1 MAQLTPYCQV
11 CIVGGGPSGIVLGYL
26 LARYGVEVTV
36 LEKHGDFLRDFRGDT
51 VHPST
56 LCVLEQCG
64 LLDAFNRLPQQRVHH
79 LSMRFG
85 DEQLP
90 VIDFTGLK
98 PFDYLAL
105 VPQWDFL
112 DFMAEE
118 AKRFPGFK
126 LLMSHQVS
134 GLIRENDQV
143 CGVTGQGPDG
153 DFSVRATVVVGCD
166 GRDSTL
172 KRQLTLPGTNIG
184 APMDVLWFKLPRKP
198 KDPEETMAIIGAGHM
213 MVMLNRNDYWQAA
226 YVVPKDS
233 DGEWRQQPVEK
244 FRDAVG
250 GTAPFLADR
259 TDAISDWDSVK
270 TLQVA
275 VDRLLRWHQPGVALI
290 GDAAHAMSPIGGV
303 GINLAIQDAVA
314 CANILGKAFRNSEPI
329 DDDLLAKIQ
338 QRREAPTRLIQ
349 RFQQQIQKRVISRV
363 LAERG
368 SPPRPPAVIRW
379 LLKSRRVRNLPARL
393 IGYGFRREGV
403 ETGLF

>member
-233 DGEWRQQPVEK
+233 DGEWRQQLVEK
-244 FRDAVG
+244 L
-250 GTAPFLADR
+250 GT
-259 TDAISDWDSVK
+259 
-270 TLQVA
+270 
-275 VDRLLRWHQPGVALI
+275 
-290 GDAAHAMSPIGGV
+290 
-303 GINLAIQDAVA
+303 
-314 CANILGKAFRNSEPI
+314 
-329 DDDLLAKIQ
+329 
-338 QRREAPTRLIQ
+338 
-349 RFQQQIQKRVISRV
+349 
-363 LAERG
+363 
-368 SPPRPPAVIRW
+368 
-379 LLKSRRVRNLPARL
+379 
-393 IGYGFRREGV
+393 
-403 ETGLF
+403 